1 MEWKQ
6 FIFATSLTFKQAVRI
21 EVQFLTNSWYFV
33 SGLIIYFITF
43 TTADKQAVV
52 GVAQQSKAPN

>member
-1 MEWKQ
+1 M
-6 FIFATSLTFKQAVRI
+6 FKQAVRI

-33 SGLIIYFITF
+33 SGLIIYLITF